1 MEKPWL
7 QHYEAGVPH
16 QLTYPDV
23 PLDTILRRVARRYPE
38 QTATRLVLRYLL
50 GGRWTVG
57 GTLSYQELDDLV
69 DRFATALYQL
79 GVRKGQRVA
88 VMLPNS
94 PHFLIAFFA
103 SMRLGAI
110 VVNINP
116 IYTARELLE
125 QLEDSAAETLVL
137 LNMFWPRL
145 REIQSSTQLKRVV
158 VAHITDTLPLAS
170 RLLVQASQRRTGEH
184 VRVRAEHNIFFFDR
198 LLKKYGPNPP
208 RVDVDVDDVAL
219 FQYTGGTTGTPK
231 GAMLTHRNMMANVSQ
246 MTAWVKGVRP
256 RGEKMMGAIP
266 FFHAYGLS
274 TCLLYGINI
283 ASELVIVPNPRP
295 IDNVMNIIARER
307 CTLFP
312 GVPAMYMGIV
322 NHPDARHY
330 NMQSVRICISGA
342 APLPAELQK
351 RFNELTGARLVEGYG
366 LSEASP
372 VTHCNPLAS
381 EERPGSMGVPFPDV
395 EARLVDMQS
404 GEDVPFDGE
413 STGELWVRGPQVM
426 KGYWNRPEE
435 TRASL
440 NTEGWLHTG
449 DVCRADPD
457 GFFYV
462 VDRRKDVINVS
473 GYQVLPRE
481 VEEVLFMHA
490 EVQDVVVA
498 GIPRPERGDDLVK
511 AYVVLQ
517 PGAQVGQ
524 EDLREFCRLHLAPY
538 KVPREVAFRRDIP
551 RTIVGKALR
560 RKLIE
565 EEQQQQ
571 EDTPQAD
578 QPQEQST
585 AAGT

>member
-7 QHYEAGVPH
+7 QCYEEGIPAR
-16 QLTYPDV
+16 LTYPDV
-23 PLDTILRRVARRYPE
+23 PLDTILRRVARRYPD

-50 GGRWTVG
+50 GGRWKVG
-57 GTLSYQELDDLV
+57 GTLSYHQLDDLV

-94 PHFLIAFFA
+94 PHFIIAFFA
-103 SMRLGAI
+103 SIRLGAI

-125 QLEDSAAETLVL
+125 QLEDSAAETIVL

-170 RLLVQASQRRTGEH
+170 RLLVQASQRRSGEH
-184 VRVRAEHNIFFFDR
+184 VRVRAEHDIFFFDH

-208 RVDVDVDDVAL
+208 RIDVDVDDVAL
-219 FQYTGGTTGTPK
+219 LQYTGGTTGTPK

-246 MTAWVKGVRP
+246 ITAWVKGVQP

-295 IDNVMNIIARER
+295 IDNVMRVIAHER

-312 GVPAMYMGIV
+312 GVPAMYMGII
-322 NHPDARHY
+322 NHPAARRY

-351 RFNELTGARLVEGYG
+351 RFHKLTGARLVEGYG

-372 VTHCNPLAS
+372 VTHCNPLTA
-381 EERPGSMGVPFPDV
+381 EERIGSMGVPFPDV
-395 EARLVDMQS
+395 EARLVDMQT

-435 TRASL
+435 TRSSL
-440 NTEGWLHTG
+440 DTEGWLRTG

-457 GFFYV
+457 GYFYV

-481 VEEVLFMHA
+481 VEEVLFLHA
-490 EVQDVVVA
+490 EVQDAVVA

-517 PGAQVGQ
+517 PGASVSA

-538 KVPREVAFRRDIP
+538 KVPREVAFRHDIP

-560 RKLIE
+560 RKLLE
-565 EEQQQQ
+565 EEQQKRAAA
-571 EDTPQAD
+571 PQAD
-578 QPQEQST
+578 QPQAQNT
-585 AAGT
+585 ATGA